1 MVQENQI
8 KLAAE
13 EGNISVKTPFVLC
26 VDDEP
31 TNVEIL
37 EMHLKKAGVK
47 SKGFLSG
54 DKALEYIKET
64 NEKIDAILLDIMMPG
79 LDGIEVLKILKSNP
93 ETNKIPIIMQT
104 AIAQENKTIEGI
116 ESGAYYY
123 ITKPYSHKV
132 LISIVKSALKE
143 KRENEGLKG
152 EVINLYSVI
161 DNIKSSNFEIKS
173 FLEARK
179 LANYLARFSNEP
191 GKYVM
196 GLTALLINSIEH
208 GNLNLGF
215 EEKKKHLL
223 ENTYDSEIAER
234 LENPIYK
241 DKKVTVELYRK
252 DEEGIYNVIIKD
264 EGQGFE
270 WQDFVD
276 FDPTR
281 ITEPSGRGIA
291 IAKIMNP
298 ESIEYWGKGNVV
310 LFKMPIKGFE
320 EEA

>member
-13 EGNISVKTPFVLC
+13 EGNISVRTPFVLC

-47 SKGFLSG
+47 SKGFFSG
-54 DKALEYIKET
+54 NEALKFIDEFDG
-64 NEKIDAILLDIMMPG
+64 NIDAILLDIMMPG
-79 LDGIEVLKILKSNP
+79 LDGIEVLKILKSKP
-93 ETNKIPIIMQT
+93 KTAKIPVIMQT
-104 AIAQENKTIEGI
+104 AIAQEKKTIEGI

-123 ITKPYSHKV
+123 ITKPYSHRV

-161 DNIKSSNFEIKS
+161 ENIKSSTFEIKH

-191 GKYVM
+191 GRYVM

-208 GNLNLGF
+208 GNLGLGF
-215 EEKKKHLL
+215 EAKKKHLL
-223 ENTYDSEIAER
+223 ENTYDDEISGR
-234 LENPIYK
+234 LENPIYR
-241 DKKVTVELYRK
+241 DRKVTVELFRK
-252 DEEGIYNVIIKD
+252 DEDGIYNVVIKD

-270 WQDFVD
+270 WQEFVD

-291 IAKIMNP
+291 MAKIMNP
-298 ESIEYWGKGNVV
+298 DSIEYWGKGNVV
-310 LFKMPIKGFE
+310 LFKMPIKGVE
-320 EEA
+320 QG